1 MDDSQ
6 LKHEDVILDLYESEL
21 VDSVSKDIAT
31 GSKAS
36 YSVSTLYDFKDEI
49 FIIKAFAKARRAAK
63 SFEGTS
69 E

>member
-1 MDDSQ
+1 M
-6 LKHEDVILDLYESEL
+6 LPDLYESEL
-21 VDSVSKDIAT
+21 VDSVSREIAA

-49 FIIKAFAKARRAAK
+49 FILKASVEARRDTK

-69 E
+69 K